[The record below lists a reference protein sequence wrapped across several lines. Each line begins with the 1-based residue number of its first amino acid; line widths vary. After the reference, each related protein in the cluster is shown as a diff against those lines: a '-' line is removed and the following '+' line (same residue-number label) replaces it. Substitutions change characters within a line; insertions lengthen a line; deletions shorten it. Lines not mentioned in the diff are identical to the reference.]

1 MFLRKHL
8 FKVPLWDEIDKDTS
22 DFLIS
27 SKNLG
32 AAYLSFHWSYDFR
45 THGCELAI
53 HEFEIE
59 TRKFELVT
67 RGFEL
72 VTCEFELVTRGFELV
87 SCEF

>member
-1 MFLRKHL
+1 MFLRKLL
-8 FKVPLWDEIDKDTS
+8 FKVPLWGEIDKVTS

-27 SKNLG
+27 SKNLKVV
-32 AAYLSFHWSYDFR
+32 YLSFHWSNDFQ
-45 THGCELAI
+45 THGCELAT
-53 HEFEIE
+53 HEFQME
-59 TRKFELVT
+59 TREFELVT